1 MSDTDTIRR
10 IAIVNRGEAAMR
22 CIRSVKALRALEHS
36 ELESIAI
43 YTAVD
48 RDAPFVRH
56 ADRAVRLES
65 PNGSVAAY
73 LDHDRLIALLLR
85 VGADAVWPGWGFVSE
100 DPDFADR
107 VTDFGMRFLGPPG
120 DVMRVLG
127 DKIDAKR
134 IAEEA
139 GIPVVPWSRGVVR
152 DEEHALH
159 CAAEVG
165 YPVAVKA
172 AAGGGGRGIRMVES
186 ESELVQAFRSASAE
200 ARTAFGDDRLFIER
214 RLPRGRHIEVQIAV
228 DSKGLAMSLGC
239 RDCSVQRRHQKVIE
253 EAPPPGL
260 LRGRCAELE
269 RAAVRL
275 VEHVGY
281 VGVGTVE
288 FLSIGDE
295 FSFLEVNPRLQVE
308 HGITEELT
316 GIDLVQLQIRIGRGE
331 PLPRLRRKKA
341 RVAIEA
347 RVCAEDPQ
355 ADFLPTPGRIALFDP
370 ALGPRVR
377 LDSGVSAGCRVPADF
392 DSLIAKLIA
401 TGETRE
407 EARARLV
414 CALTDFELVVAGGA
428 TNKGYLIDI
437 LGTPEYRSGNFDT
450 EWLDRTPEL
459 RAGSDDYA
467 VEALIAAAILSYQ
480 RCRDAARQKFYADPS
495 TLSPTSI
502 PPSTGQRIDLT
513 AGAESY
519 RLEVFA
525 VGAWRYRVH
534 LDGRVA
540 VATLGDERDNSAI
553 LEIGG
558 HNLRVLSD
566 VSERGLRI
574 EVEAHP
580 YRFTSELAGQ
590 VRSGTPAVVIGLQVD
605 PGDRVEA
612 GQSLGLLEAMKSE
625 IDFRAPVS
633 GVVKEVCVRTGQQ
646 VSSGELL
653 LIIDAEAKGAFDAS
667 SRQRLKLP
675 SASDPLDLFFSKKEG
690 DQGEVPDLLAVERAD
705 ATDRRAAIQ
714 ATRDEI
720 RRILMGYDVNPARGE
735 RLVALLAG
743 PIPEGLSQE
752 LRSELAEIRHELT
765 IFADIEQLFVR
776 APHASVS
783 GDVGPSN
790 HARLRAYMRRMA
802 TEGSGMSE
810 AFLQILRRALAH
822 YGIESLEASDS
833 LERAVLRM
841 VASQLSPDLR
851 RRLVLE
857 ILKRVHALAE
867 SGVHLGDDTRLK
879 GALSSISGMRGQLP
893 DALADRAIE
902 ASYTI
907 FEGPEL
913 ERQAEQTTQEVET
926 WLARAESVPSP
937 PPSAVLVHV
946 ANAPYNVFDRVG
958 RWLSDSNPLR
968 RSIAVAA
975 HICRFYAPNSPPI
988 HTSTII
994 GLTHIERLDLQ
1005 DGRTLLGAVAA
1016 PDQVLPVV
1024 EQLSRASNGSGV
1036 EERIRAIELLVP
1048 IGDGDDLD
1056 GVRSALAPALS
1067 GDLRAERFTLTFLG
1081 DAERSEHVSF
1091 SQNATGWVEM
1101 KGLHGLH
1108 PQVADRIDLHRLGAF
1123 DCERLDAPD
1132 DIYCFHLRS
1141 REISGDERIF
1151 VLADFRGRAP
1161 EHGHEA
1167 TMHLA
1172 SFERVFFDAT
1182 RTLRNHLGLRD
1193 PSRRLQWNRI
1203 AVFTSPAIFL
1213 DDQVAARLARR
1224 LAPATRHLGLE
1235 KVIARLNVLDRDHPE
1250 KAAEPLEVVIA
1261 DPTGSNMELSWRE
1274 PHLAPLEPAREYE
1287 RKVVEA
1293 RRRRLVYPYEIIRLL
1308 TGGSSKNGV
1317 ANQEGGPDLP
1327 PGKFEEFDLDENSAT
1342 PTAVSVAG
1350 RPYGMNPSSVVLGV
1364 IDTPTEKVPEGMK
1377 RVLLLSDPTIGMGAL
1392 SAPECDRIVAAIDL
1406 AEKLKVPLE
1415 WLPVSSGARI
1425 AMDSGTENLDA
1436 TARVVRRIVT
1446 FTQSGGVIHIIVHGV
1461 NVGAQSYFNALA
1473 TMLQHTRGVL
1483 IMTASASMLLTGRAA
1498 LEAAGSVSAED
1509 DIAIGGYERIMGL
1522 NGEAQFYARN
1532 LADAYRILY
1541 DHYRFTFVPPG
1552 ECGPRHFS
1560 TGDSDTRS
1568 IMTYPC
1574 EPEEGHDFRTLGEI
1588 FDADSNL
1595 DRKRPFSMRA
1605 LMAGVIDQDGGNLER
1620 WRAWQGA
1627 ETAIIWDAH
1636 LGGIPVCLI
1645 GIESRSLPREGYRPT
1660 DGPLVWMGGT
1670 LFPLS
1675 SKKLARALN
1684 AASGNRPVVLLAN
1697 LSGFDGSPESMRKL
1711 QLEYGAEIARAVVNF
1726 DGRIV
1731 FLVVSR
1737 YHGGAYVVFSG
1748 SLNDQLR
1755 PAALTGS
1762 FASVIGGG
1770 PAAAVVFTREV
1781 RARAARDPRI
1791 MKLRWES
1798 GSSGRDRLESAWKEV
1813 LLEKQAELAAEFDAV
1828 HSVERALEV
1837 GSLEAIVEPD
1847 DMRRYLIG
1855 ELRRPVAR

>member
-1 MSDTDTIRR
+1 LSAEKTIHRL
-10 IAIVNRGEAAMR
+10 AILNRGEAAMR
-22 CIRSVKALRALEHS
+22 CIRSVKALRALENS
-36 ELESIAI
+36 DLESIAI
-43 YTAVD
+43 YTDVD

-56 ADRAVRLES
+56 ADHAIRLEA
-65 PNGSVAAY
+65 PNGPVAAY
-73 LDHDRLIALLLR
+73 LDHDRLIALLVR
-85 VGADAVWPGWGFVSE
+85 AGADAVWPGWGFVAE

-107 VTDFGMRFLGPPG
+107 VTDSGICFLGPSG
-120 DVMRVLG
+120 DVMRALG

-134 IAEEA
+134 IAEDA
-139 GIPVVPWSRGVVR
+139 GISVVPWSRGVVA
-152 DEEHALH
+152 DEEAAAR
-159 CAAEVG
+159 CAAKLG

-172 AAGGGGRGIRMVES
+172 ASGGGGRGIRMVES
-186 ESELVQAFRSASAE
+186 ESELADAFRSASAE
-200 ARTAFGDDRLFIER
+200 AKAAFGDDRLFIER
-214 RLPRGRHIEVQIAV
+214 KLPRGRHIEVQIAA
-228 DSKGLAMSLGC
+228 DAKGSAMSLGC
-239 RDCSVQRRHQKVIE
+239 RDCSVQRRHQKLIE
-253 EAPPPGL
+253 EAPPPGISPEL
-260 LRGRCAELE
+260 SAELE
-269 RAAVRL
+269 RAAVHL
-275 VEHVGY
+275 IEHVGY

-288 FLSIGDE
+288 FLTVGE
-295 FSFLEVNPRLQVE
+295 EYSFLEVNPRLQVE

-331 PLPRLRRKKA
+331 SLPLRRETSA
-341 RVAIEA
+341 QVAIEA

-355 ADFLPTPGRIALFDP
+355 AGFLPTPGRIALFDP

-377 LDSGVSAGCRVPADF
+377 VDSGVAAGCRVPAEF

-407 EARARLV
+407 EARARLS
-414 CALTDFELVVAGGA
+414 CALTDFELVVSGGA

-437 LGTPEYRSGNFDT
+437 LETPEYRRGEFDT

-459 RAGSDDYA
+459 RGGSGDYA
-467 VEALIAAAILSYQ
+467 VEALIVAAILSYQ
-480 RCRDAARQKFYADPS
+480 RSRDVARQKFYADPA

-519 RLEVFA
+519 RLEVFG

-540 VATLGDERDNSAI
+540 VATLSDERDNSAI
-553 LEIGG
+553 LELGG
-558 HNLRVLSD
+558 RYLRVLHD

-574 EVEAHP
+574 EIEAHP

-590 VRSGTPAVVIGLQVD
+590 VRCGTPAVVIGLQVM

-653 LIIDAEAKGAFDAS
+653 LIIEAEERETLDLS
-667 SRQRLKLP
+667 YSERLALSP
-675 SASDPLDLFFSKKEG
+675 DSDPLDLFFSEKAGEE
-690 DQGEVPDLLAVERAD
+690 GEVPDLRAIEHAD
-705 ATDRRAAIQ
+705 AIARRAAIE
-714 ATRDEI
+714 ASRDEI
-720 RRILMGYDVNPARGE
+720 RRILMGYDVNPQRGE
-735 RLVALLAG
+735 RLVALLEAPLPKDLPAEICG
-743 PIPEGLSQE
+743 
-752 LRSELAEIRHELT
+752 ELAEIRHELA
-765 IFADIEQLFVR
+765 IFADMEQLFVR

-783 GDVGPSN
+783 GEVGPSN

-802 TEGSGMSE
+802 TEGSGMPE
-810 AFLQILRRALAH
+810 VFLVILRRALAH
-822 YGIESLEASDS
+822 YGIENLKTSDS
-833 LERAVLRM
+833 FERAVLRL

-857 ILKRVHALAE
+857 ILKRVHALAK
-867 SGVHLGDDTRLK
+867 SGVHLGDDERLK
-879 GALSSISGMRGQLP
+879 NSLGSISGMRGQLP

-913 ERQAEQTTQEVET
+913 ERQAEQTTQEVES
-926 WLARAESVPSP
+926 WLAGAESVPSQP
-937 PPSAVLVHV
+937 PRAVLVHL
-946 ANAPYNVFDRVG
+946 ANSPYNVFHRVG

-975 HICRFYAPNSPPI
+975 HISRFYAPNNPPI

-1005 DGRTLLGAVAA
+1005 DGRTLLGSVAA
-1016 PDQVLPVV
+1016 PDQILQAL
-1024 EQLSRASNGSGV
+1024 EQLSRASDDVSTDK
-1036 EERIRAIELLVP
+1036 RIHAIELLVP
-1048 IGDGDDLD
+1048 VDNDEDFEALRD
-1056 GVRSALAPALS
+1056 TLAPALS
-1067 GDLRAERFTLTFLG
+1067 EHLRADRLTLTRLA
-1081 DAERSEHVSF
+1081 DSERSEHF
-1091 SQNATGWVEM
+1091 SLAQTAQGWEEI
-1101 KGLHGLH
+1101 KGLYGIH
-1108 PQVADRIDLHRLGAF
+1108 PETASRIDLHRLTAF
-1123 DCERLDAPD
+1123 ACERLDSPD

-1141 REISGDERIF
+1141 REIPGDERIF
-1151 VLADFRGRAP
+1151 VLADFRGRSP

-1167 TMHLA
+1167 TLHLA

-1193 PSRRLQWNRI
+1193 PSRRLHWNRI

-1224 LAPATRHLGLE
+1224 LAPATRNLGLE
-1235 KVIARLNVLDRDHPE
+1235 KVIARLNVLDRDEPE
-1250 KAAEPLEVVIA
+1250 KSATPLEVVIA
-1261 DPTGSNMELSWRE
+1261 DPTGSNMELSWRQ
-1274 PHLAPLEPAREYE
+1274 PQSAPLEPARDYE

-1293 RRRRLVYPYEIIRLL
+1293 RRRRLIYPYEIIRLL
-1308 TGGSSKNGV
+1308 TGGTSGNGV
-1317 ANQEGGPDLP
+1317 ASQEGEPDLP
-1327 PGKFEEFDLDENSAT
+1327 PGKFEEFDLEENSAT
-1342 PTAVSVAG
+1342 PTALSVAG
-1350 RPYGMNPSSVVLGV
+1350 RPYGMNKSSVVFGV

-1377 RVLLLSDPTIGMGAL
+1377 RVLVLSDPTIGMGAL
-1392 SAPECDRIVAAIDL
+1392 AAPECDRIGAAIDL
-1406 AEKLKVPLE
+1406 AEELKLPLE

-1436 TARVVRRIVT
+1436 TARVVRRIIT
-1446 FTQSGGVIHIIVHGV
+1446 FTQSGGVIHIIVQGV

-1483 IMTASASMLLTGRAA
+1483 IMTTSASMLLTGRAA
-1498 LEAAGSVSAED
+1498 LDAAGAVSAED
-1509 DIAIGGYERIMGL
+1509 DTAIGGYERIMGP

-1541 DHYRFTFVPPG
+1541 DHYRFTFIPPG
-1552 ECGPRHFS
+1552 ESAPRIFETS
-1560 TGDSDTRS
+1560 DPDTRP
-1568 IMTYPC
+1568 ITEFPC
-1574 EPEEGHDFRTLGEI
+1574 EPTDGHDFRTLGEI
-1588 FDADSNL
+1588 FDRDTNL
-1595 DRKRPFSMRA
+1595 DRKRPFAMRA
-1605 LMAGVIDQDGGNLER
+1605 LMSGVIDQDGGHLER
-1620 WRAWQGA
+1620 WRIWQGA
-1627 ETAIIWDAH
+1627 ETAIVWDAH
-1636 LGGIPVCLI
+1636 LGGFPVSLI
-1645 GIESRSLPREGYRPT
+1645 GIESRSLPREGYNPT
-1660 DGPLVWMGGT
+1660 DGPSVWTGGT

-1684 AASGNRPVVLLAN
+1684 SASGNRPVVLLAN

-1726 DGRIV
+1726 EGTII

-1748 SLNDQLR
+1748 SLNEELR
-1755 PAALTGS
+1755 PAALAGS
-1762 FASVIGGG
+1762 FASVIGGA

-1781 RARAARDPRI
+1781 RARAAMDPRI
-1791 MKLRWES
+1791 VKLQRQF
-1798 GSSGRDRLESAWKEV
+1798 GSSGRDQLESAWTEV
-1813 LLEKQAELAAEFDAV
+1813 LLEKQSELAAEFDSI

-1837 GSLEAIVEPD
+1837 GSLEAIVEPE
-1847 DMRRYLIG
+1847 DMREYLID
-1855 ELRRPVAR
+1855 ELRRAIAR

>member
-1 MSDTDTIRR
+1 MSAGNVIRR
-10 IAIVNRGEAAMR
+10 LAILNRGEAAMR
-22 CIRSVKALRALEHS
+22 CIRSVKALRALEDS
-36 ELESIAI
+36 DLESIAI
-43 YTAVD
+43 YTDVD

-56 ADRAVRLES
+56 ADQAIRLES
-65 PNGSVAAY
+65 PQGAVAAY
-73 LDHDRLIALLLR
+73 LDHDRLIALLVR
-85 VGADAVWPGWGFVSE
+85 AGADAVWPGWGFVAE

-107 VTDFGMRFLGPPG
+107 VTDHGICFLGPPG

-134 IAEEA
+134 IAEDA
-139 GIPVVPWSRGVVR
+139 GIPVMPWSRGVVA
-152 DEEHALH
+152 DEE
-159 CAAEVG
+159 AAARCVAELG

-172 AAGGGGRGIRMVES
+172 AVGGGGRGIRMVES
-186 ESELVQAFRSASAE
+186 ESELANAFRSASAE
-200 ARTAFGDDRLFIER
+200 AKAAFGDDRLFIER
-214 RLPRGRHIEVQIAV
+214 KLPRGRHIEVQIAV
-228 DSKGLAMSLGC
+228 DAKGSAMSLGC

-253 EAPPPGL
+253 EAPPSGVSEDL
-260 LRGRCAELE
+260 CAELE

-275 VEHVGY
+275 VERVGY

-288 FLSIGDE
+288 FLSVDQE
-295 FSFLEVNPRLQVE
+295 YSFLEVNPRLQVE

-331 PLPRLRRKKA
+331 SLPPRRETGA

-370 ALGPRVR
+370 ALGPRLR
-377 LDSGVSAGCRVPADF
+377 IDSGVSAGCKVPAEF
-392 DSLIAKLIA
+392 DSLIVKLIA

-407 EARARLV
+407 EARARLT

-437 LGTPEYRSGNFDT
+437 LETPEYRRGDFDT

-459 RAGSDDYA
+459 RAGSDDYV
-467 VEALIAAAILSYQ
+467 VEALVAAAILSYQ
-480 RCRDAARQKFYADPS
+480 RSRNAARQKFYADPA
-495 TLSPTSI
+495 TLSPASI
-502 PPSTGQRIDLT
+502 PPSTGQRVDLT

-540 VATLGDERDNSAI
+540 VATLSDERANSAI
-553 LEIGG
+553 LELGG
-558 HNLRVLSD
+558 RSLRVLHD

-574 EVEAHP
+574 EIEAHP

-590 VRSGTPAVVIGLQVD
+590 VRSGTPAVVIGLQVTA
-605 PGDRVEA
+605 GDRVEA

-646 VSSGELL
+646 VSSGDLL
-653 LIIDAEAKGAFDAS
+653 LIIEAETRETCDAPHRERLTLS
-667 SRQRLKLP
+667 SD
-675 SASDPLDLFFSKKEG
+675 SDPLDLFFSKKEG
-690 DQGEVPDLLAVERAD
+690 DEEEVPDLKAVEGAD
-705 ATDRRAAIQ
+705 ATARRAAIE
-714 ATRDEI
+714 ASRDEI

-735 RLVALLAG
+735 RLVALLKC
-743 PIPEGLSQE
+743 PLPENLSAE
-752 LRSELAEIRHELT
+752 FRSELAEIRHELA

-802 TEGSGMSE
+802 TEGSGMPE
-810 AFLQILRRALAH
+810 AFLSILRRALAH
-822 YGIESLEASDS
+822 YGIEDLKASGS
-833 LERAVLRM
+833 LERAVLRL

-851 RRLVLE
+851 RRLELE

-867 SGVHLGDDTRLK
+867 SGVHLGDDERLK
-879 GALSSISGMRGQLP
+879 DSLSCISSMRGLLP

-913 ERQAEQTTQEVET
+913 ERQAAQTTQEVET
-926 WLARAESVPSP
+926 WLAGAESVPSQP
-937 PPSAVLVHV
+937 PMAVLVHL

-958 RWLSDSNPLR
+958 RWLTDPNPLR
-968 RSIAVAA
+968 RSVAVSA
-975 HICRFYAPNSPPI
+975 HICRFYAPNNPPI
-988 HTSTII
+988 HTSMII
-994 GLTHIERLDLQ
+994 GSTYIERLDLQ
-1005 DGRTLLGAVAA
+1005 DGRTLLGSVAA
-1016 PDQVLPVV
+1016 PDRILQAL
-1024 EQLSRASNGSGV
+1024 EQLSRASREVGADK
-1036 EERIRAIELLVP
+1036 RIHAIELLVP
-1048 IGDGDDLD
+1048 VDNDEDLESL
-1056 GVRSALAPALS
+1056 RKALVPPLS
-1067 GDLRAERFTLTFLG
+1067 ECLQANRFTLTRLV
-1081 DAERSEHVSF
+1081 DSERPEHFSF
-1091 SQNATGWVEM
+1091 AQPAQGWEEM
-1101 KGLHGLH
+1101 KGLYGLH
-1108 PQVADRIDLHRLGAF
+1108 PETADRIDLHRLRAF
-1123 DCERLDAPD
+1123 DCERLDSPD

-1141 REISGDERIF
+1141 REIPGDERIF
-1151 VLADFRGRAP
+1151 VLADFRGRSP

-1167 TMHLA
+1167 TLHLA

-1182 RTLRNHLGLRD
+1182 RSLRNHLGLRD

-1203 AVFTSPAIFL
+1203 AIFTSPAIFL
-1213 DDQVAARLARR
+1213 DDQVAGHLARR

-1235 KVIARLNVLDRDHPE
+1235 KVIARLNVLDRAHPE
-1250 KAAEPLEVVIA
+1250 KAANPLEVVIA
-1261 DPTGSNMELSWRE
+1261 DPTGSNMELSWRK
-1274 PHLAPLEPAREYE
+1274 PHLAPLEPARDYE

-1308 TGGSSKNGV
+1308 TGGSSNNG
-1317 ANQEGGPDLP
+1317 ASNPESESDLL
-1327 PGKFEEFDLDENSAT
+1327 PGKFEEFDLEKNAAM

-1350 RPYGMNPSSVVLGV
+1350 RPYGMNEGSVVFGV
-1364 IDTPTEKVPEGMK
+1364 IDTPTEKIPEGMK
-1377 RVLLLSDPTIGMGAL
+1377 RVLVLSDPTIGMGAL
-1392 SAPECDRIVAAIDL
+1392 AAPECDRIVAAINL
-1406 AEKLKVPLE
+1406 AEKLKLPLE

-1436 TARVVRRIVT
+1436 TARVVRRIIT
-1446 FTQSGGVIHIIVHGV
+1446 FTQSGGVIHIIVQGV

-1498 LEAAGSVSAED
+1498 LGAAGAVSAED
-1509 DIAIGGYERIMGL
+1509 EAAIGGYERVMGP

-1532 LADAYRILY
+1532 LAHAYRILY
-1541 DHYRFTFVPPG
+1541 DHYRFAFVPPG
-1552 ECGPRHFS
+1552 ENMPRLFETS
-1560 TGDSDTRS
+1560 DPDTRS
-1568 IMTYPC
+1568 IMEFPC

-1588 FDADSNL
+1588 FDPDTNL

-1605 LMAGVIDQDGGNLER
+1605 LMSGVIDQDGGHLER
-1620 WRAWQGA
+1620 WRSWQGA
-1627 ETAIIWDAH
+1627 ENAIIWDAH
-1636 LGGIPVCLI
+1636 LGGIPVSLI
-1645 GIESRSLPREGYRPT
+1645 GIESRSLPREGYSPT
-1660 DGPLVWMGGT
+1660 DGPSVWMGGT

-1684 AASGNRPVVLLAN
+1684 SASGNRPVVLLAN

-1726 DGRIV
+1726 DGTIV

-1748 SLNDQLR
+1748 SLNEGLR

-1762 FASVIGGG
+1762 FASVIGGA

-1781 RARAARDPRI
+1781 RARAAKDPRI
-1791 MKLRWES
+1791 VKLRRET
-1798 GSSGRDRLESAWKEV
+1798 GSSERDRLESTWKEV
-1813 LLEKQAELAAEFDAV
+1813 LLEKQAELAAKFDSI

-1837 GSLEAIVEPD
+1837 GSLEAIIEPE
-1847 DMRRYLIG
+1847 DMRSYLIG
-1855 ELRRPVAR
+1855 ELRRAVAR